1 MTRPDL
7 LGIVNCNP
15 DSFSDP
21 HERSGH
27 DDHVA
32 FARGLLDD
40 GATMLDLG
48 AQSATTDIP
57 PEDADDEVRVL
68 VPVIEAMREDTT
80 LSIDTYKTAVAGPV
94 LEAGAQVLND
104 YSGMSQPGVVEL
116 CAEHGATYVLTHN
129 EGQPKQRLTDP
140 ARYDDVIDAVTRFVE
155 PRLQH
160 CLDAGLRPDQVWID
174 PGVDLSK
181 TPAQTLA
188 MLRAT
193 QRLLDRFEQRLLLAI
208 SRKDVLGA
216 ALRRGPKERDAGTLA
231 LALWLATEVD
241 DPGRLVLRVHDPR
254 AIADGLRTW
263 ELLDASVE
271 LSADA
276 ALDRTLFRADR
287 DWD

>member
-15 DSFSDP
+15 NSFSDP
-21 HERSGH
+21 HDRSGIE
-27 DDHVA
+27 DHVA
-32 FARGLLDD
+32 FARELLRD

-48 AQSATTDIP
+48 AQSATTDTP
-57 PEDADDEVRVL
+57 PEDAGDEVRVL
-68 VPVIEAMREDTT
+68 VPVIEALHAETT
-80 LSIDTYKTAVAGPV
+80 LSVDTYKAEVAGPV
-94 LEAGAQVLND
+94 LDAGAQVLND
-104 YSGMSQPGVVEL
+104 YSGLSQPEVVDL

-129 EGQPKQRLTDP
+129 EGRPKQRLTDP
-140 ARYDDVIDAVTRFVE
+140 KRYGDVIDAITRFVE
-155 PRLQH
+155 PRLEH
-160 CLDAGLRPDQVWID
+160 CLEVGLEPDQVWID

-216 ALRRGPKERDAGTLA
+216 ALQRGPKQRDAGTLA

-254 AIADGLRTW
+254 AVADGLRTW
-263 ELLDASVE
+263 ELLDGEVE
-271 LSADA
+271 LPADA
-276 ALDRTLFRADR
+276 ALDRNLFRAER
-287 DWD
+287 D